1 MPDDLPASSN
11 TALASVESDHWAAAA
26 ILTLVENNIVSR
38 DWASQHGLDAPVA
51 RDELLRVLEWGQH
64 SALTMLSDDDP
75 APAVETAMLTRAEGI
90 ALLIDRLRYLKPL
103 VPEPVLDIYFEDG
116 DEVPADLRA
125 ALAAATLS
133 GLVVSYPNVR
143 RLQPQAPLDWA
154 TAAALLCQGLGFA
167 VVPPQYVTWYARLDT
182 LDQSAAIP
190 FWRLRGNAYLV
201 RDIQTQLQQV
211 RLYPRDRKPDGR
223 FSLDTQTALL
233 EFCQVLQLP
242 SGQTYTLDAS
252 LAKRLQTVDV
262 VDFSLRVA
270 KNRDRI
276 FREYLK
282 QEAGFDA
289 AHLAF
294 LDRGIQKSPFEK
306 LVEEYPGY
314 LRLKPSAPKTV
325 QTPTTK
331 TSSPR
336 PYPRSALRR
345 AAHLF
350 TPLAAHA
357 ATPSASPTR
366 PTFCP
371 VPQPYPDRGVLPSI
385 EEARLKFLH
394 ADIQQACLCLGQ
406 FVNQQLT
413 TTWLGRSALANGE
426 LWSATKV
433 LPLLHLISQV
443 HSKAIQ
449 ADIDQLV
456 IRSGGRSTEF
466 SIHDLAVDMVNYEY
480 DISSSNALAAMFKLF
495 TTPQT
500 LEKWLRSITGNTQLV
515 FRGNYGEGPFIGR
528 PVLWDQQRQQVL
540 LAASGVRH
548 GGPNA
553 LSTYDMTRLMT
564 MLGWHPHL
572 LASAQLPRAQWKSL
586 ESVVRALGRDSARY
600 VDAAIERLG
609 LRPVMQS
616 PVIISKMGFG
626 YSSQRR
632 RTELVYS
639 AFVQFFDA
647 RPQAIEA
654 NGVAPLRSFGLT
666 LLAAKRLGDNDREAT
681 LLDARLAAEVTEILR
696 RILLDDWA

>member
-1 MPDDLPASSN
+1 MPDDLTASSN
-11 TALASVESDHWAAAA
+11 TALASIDSDHWATAA
-26 ILTLVENNIVSR
+26 ILTLIENKIVSP
-38 DWASQHGLDAPVA
+38 DWASQRQLNAPVA
-51 RDELLRVLEWGQH
+51 RDELTELLRRDQRRAS
-64 SALTMLSDDDP
+64 SASGRSQTP
-75 APAVETAMLTRAEGI
+75 VPEAAMLTRAEGI
-90 ALLIDRLRYLKPL
+90 ALLVEQLGYLKPL
-103 VPEPVLDIYFEDG
+103 VPKPVLKAYFEDG
-116 DEVPADLRA
+116 AEVPVDLQA

-133 GLVVSYPNVR
+133 GLVVCYPNVR
-143 RLQPQAPLDWA
+143 RLQPQAPLTWA

-167 VVPPQYVTWYARLDT
+167 AVPPQYVTWHARLDT
-182 LDQSAAIP
+182 LDPEAAVP

-201 RDIQTQLQQV
+201 RDIQRQLQQV

-223 FSLDTQTALL
+223 FSLNTQMALL

-242 SGQTYTLDAS
+242 NRQTYILDAS
-252 LAKRLQTVDV
+252 LAHRLQNLDV
-262 VDFSLRVA
+262 VDFSLRAA

-294 LDRGIQKSPFEK
+294 LDRGIQTSPFEK
-306 LVEEYPGY
+306 LVENYPSY
-314 LRLKPSAPKTV
+314 LWLKPPAANTV
-325 QTPTTK
+325 QAPAAK

-345 AAHLF
+345 AARF
-350 TPLAAHA
+350 FAPPAAHA
-357 ATPSASPTR
+357 TALPASPSR
-366 PTFCP
+366 PVFCP
-371 VPQPYPDRGVLPSI
+371 VPQPYPERGTLPNI
-385 EEARLKFLH
+385 EETRLDFLH

-406 FVNQQLT
+406 FANQQLK
-413 TTWLGRSALANGE
+413 TTWLGHNALANSE

-456 IRSGGRSTEF
+456 IRSGSRSAGF

-500 LEKWLRSITGNTQLV
+500 LEQWLKGITGNTKLM
-515 FRGNYGEGPFIGR
+515 FRGNYGEGPFMGR
-528 PVLWDQQRQQVL
+528 PVLWDQERQQVL
-540 LAASGVRH
+540 LAAAGARH

-553 LSTYDMTRLMT
+553 LSTYDMTRIMT

-572 LASAQLPRAQWKSL
+572 PASAQLPRAQWKSL
-586 ESVVRALGRDSARY
+586 ESIVRALGRDSARY

-609 LRPVMQS
+609 LRSVIQS

-639 AFVQFFDA
+639 AFVQFIDA
-647 RPQAIEA
+647 RPQAIEV

-666 LLAAKRLGDNDREAT
+666 LLATKRLGDNNREAT

-696 RILLDDWA
+696 RILLDDWG